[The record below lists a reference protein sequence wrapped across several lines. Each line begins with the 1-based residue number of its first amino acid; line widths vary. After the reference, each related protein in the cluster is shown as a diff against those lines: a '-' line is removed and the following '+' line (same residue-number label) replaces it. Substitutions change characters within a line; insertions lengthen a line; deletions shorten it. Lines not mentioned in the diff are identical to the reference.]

1 MGNNIN
7 NQKSVRNAN
16 RGMVL
21 RLLRRKGS
29 VSRVDIAKE
38 LGCNGTTIT
47 RIVRFLEGEGLVRDI
62 GRAETRFGRPKQLL
76 ELDTSRGHVI
86 GISIEPNGILGVLVD
101 LKGTISARDSV
112 RLSTSAD
119 LPEIEKIIT
128 EIVERLSKRVPS
140 ERILGVGAAT
150 FGMLNSELV
159 VKPAPG
165 FKGITGLDVKRLIDT
180 HLGMTS
186 RIVDATLAKA
196 RYAIWRNGSGGSGT
210 FLLLNVGVGIGLA
223 VAIDGKFVCV
233 RNNHPGE
240 FGHTMYDLTGE
251 LCACGRRGCLET
263 VAAIPALERKTGLSF
278 DEIVPEYSGGAESV
292 ASIVNKASEALGVAI
307 GGLVNIF
314 TPDEI
319 VLSGEMLR
327 LGNGY
332 VEKLEKRMREVAFD
346 VFLDGLGFIGNEYD
360 EESAALGAAL
370 NLLEDF
376 FDGVI
381 IDDFNLNG

>member
-1 MGNNIN
+1 MGNDIN

-47 RIVRFLEGEGLVRDI
+47 RIVRFLEGEGLIRDI

-76 ELDTSRGHVI
+76 ELDAARGHVI
-86 GISIEPNGILGVLVD
+86 GVSVEPGGIIGVLVD
-101 LKGTISARDSV
+101 LKGKISARDSV

-119 LPEIEKIIT
+119 LSKIEKTIT

-140 ERILGVGAAT
+140 EKILGVGAAT

-159 VKPAPG
+159 VEQAAG
-165 FKGITGLDVKRLIDT
+165 FEGITGLDVKRLIDT
-180 HLGMTS
+180 HLGVTS
-186 RIVDATLAKA
+186 KIVDATLAKA
-196 RYAIWRNGSGGSGT
+196 RYAIWRNGHGETGT

-233 RNNHPGE
+233 KNNHPGE

-263 VAAIPALERKTGLSF
+263 VAAIPALERKCGLSF
-278 DEIVPEYSGGAESV
+278 DEIVFKYREGAESV
-292 ASIVNKASEALGVAI
+292 ATIVNKSSEALGVAV

-332 VEKLEKRMREVAFD
+332 VEILEKRMREVAFD

-360 EESAALGAAL
+360 EESSALGAAL

-381 IDDFNLNG
+381 VNDFNLNG